1 MKTYAQY
8 LEDLAARESSGRSD
22 SQNQYGYLGLYQMGE
37 AALIDAGYYKKSS
50 ANYNNDWSGKF
61 TGKDGVYSK
70 EDFCNYLYESQMQ
83 IYGKLLNGNVQ
94 DVSTG
99 YAAPITPYTPTDIG
113 QMSNE
118 EFDKKEGEIMRQVQ
132 EGLIN
137 SEEAPMDFSG
147 YTNSVTNDGH
157 IFTQEDIGRMS
168 DGDFA
173 QNEAA
178 INAQMNSV
186 GIPTDSQMRSSA
198 RAGGAVYVS
207 PYTRSDGT
215 EVRGYYR
222 SR

>member
-1 MKTYAQY
+1 
-8 LEDLAARESSGRSD
+8 
-22 SQNQYGYLGLYQMGE
+22 
-37 AALIDAGYYKKSS
+37 
-50 ANYNNDWSGKF
+50 
-61 TGKDGVYSK
+61 
-70 EDFCNYLYESQMQ
+70 
-83 IYGKLLNGNVQ
+83 
-94 DVSTG
+94 
-99 YAAPITPYTPTDIG
+99 
-113 QMSNE
+113 
-118 EFDKKEGEIMRQVQ
+118 
-132 EGLIN
+132 
-137 SEEAPMDFSG
+137 MDFSG

-198 RAGGAVYVS
+198 RVGGAVYVE